1 MRGQG
6 TGHSDLIQPLRN
18 PRYIGDEALLEDVV
32 MRLKFLVPS
41 LACAA
46 LLAGAPA
53 AAGQQRS
60 LNPEL
65 AASVDRQFTVVE
77 ENARVSFPTNITRYE
92 ILEDDS
98 LLVTFGANRRYRVK
112 LGSDCARDLR
122 NASALAFLPSGSG
135 HFDTFSHV
143 AVRGVS
149 CQVQTIDRVQRRET

>member
-1 MRGQG
+1 
-6 TGHSDLIQPLRN
+6 
-18 PRYIGDEALLEDVV
+18 

-46 LLAGAPA
+46 LLAVAPA

-65 AASVDRQFTVVE
+65 AAAVDAQFTVVE

-122 NASALAFLPSGSG
+122 NASALSFVPGGSG
-135 HFDTFSHV
+135 QFDLFSHV
-143 AVRGVS
+143 VVRGVS
-149 CQVQTIDRVQRRET
+149 CQVTEIDRVQRRET